1 MHFMADQLYLS
12 LWFPNFRL
20 QSLPSALICVLRQF
34 INVSREAGSHPE
46 LSRVAAASAYPID
59 WTESPIYQRLY
70 VNDDRSE
77 ASDSESSTP
86 DNAVAE
92 ATEQLH
98 DDTAYEFEMRWR
110 LWIPEPDPG
119 VPGESTRGGGSPAG
133 LDTRWTLEPTRVR
146 VVGFGPDFD
155 LGSYEQNGHIRVDF
169 GLDTPWTFESQS
181 FEGDSEDQ
189 PLDTDTAKRVQQNVE
204 KLLAFTLSI
213 EKHCG
218 ISSRLLWTESGEPLA
233 EKLIARLQRLN

>member
-1 MHFMADQLYLS
+1 MSDQLYLS

-20 QSLPSALICVLRQF
+20 EALPDALVCVLRQF
-34 INVSREAGSHPE
+34 ITVSREGGAQPE
-46 LSRVAAASAYPID
+46 LARVTAASAYPID
-59 WTESPIYQRLY
+59 WAESPIYQRIY
-70 VNDDRSE
+70 VNDERSE
-77 ASDSESSTP
+77 ASEADTSLPE
-86 DNAVAE
+86 NAVAE

-110 LWIPEPDPG
+110 LWVPEPSL
-119 VPGESTRGGGSPAG
+119 VG
-133 LDTRWTLEPTRVR
+133 LDTTWRLEPTRVR
-146 VVGFGPDFD
+146 VVGFGPNFD

-169 GLDTPWTFESQS
+169 GLDTPWTFE
-181 FEGDSEDQ
+181 GSEEES
-189 PLDTDTAKRVQQNVE
+189 LDEDTTKRVQQNVE
-204 KLLAFTLSI
+204 KLLAFTLSV